1 VDSVAKHC
9 AAHTLDDAASAFARQ
24 RELEAIMK
32 IVALTLVTPNLAT
45 QRSFYTTVL
54 GLPLLHESAQRFTVQ
69 AGQTRLT
76 FHTTMQ
82 DDIVYHFAFT
92 IPRNQFVSA
101 KHWLG
106 DRVSLLSE
114 GDADEFRSSYWPGY
128 QTYFRDAAN
137 NILEFIA
144 PDDLPIE
151 AAGAFGSQQVLCI
164 SEVGM
169 AVDDVLKQVTA
180 LEAQVGASR
189 YQGSDTF
196 YPVGDLDGRVI
207 VVKTGRHWFP
217 TTTAA
222 VVAPFEVI
230 MTGEKRRQYQPA
242 GLPYLFRTAA
252 DERPAHSAEWN

>member
-1 VDSVAKHC
+1 
-9 AAHTLDDAASAFARQ
+9 
-24 RELEAIMK
+24 MK
-32 IVALTLVTPNLAT
+32 IVELALVTPNLAT
-45 QRSFYTTVL
+45 QKTFYTAIL
-54 GLPLLHESAQRFTVQ
+54 ELPLIEESAQRFTVQ
-69 AGQTRLT
+69 AGRTRLT
-76 FHTTMQ
+76 FHATTQ
-82 DDIVYHFAFT
+82 DDVVYHFACT

-106 DRVSLLSE
+106 DRVSLLTE

-151 AAGAFGSQQVLCI
+151 AEGAFGSQQVLCI
-164 SEVGM
+164 SEIGM
-169 AVDDVLKQVTA
+169 AVDDVLAQVAA
-180 LEAQVGASR
+180 LEARVGVSR
-189 YQGSDTF
+189 YQGSGAF
-196 YPVGDLDGRVI
+196 YPVGDLDGRYI

-230 MTGEKRRQYQPA
+230 TTGEQLHHYQPA
-242 GLPYLFRTAA
+242 GLPYLFHTAA
-252 DERPAHSAEWN
+252 DESPAQSTAWN